1 MKEHFLTDKS
11 LVKKEKIAHIYSEL
25 QGYLSQATKAKT
37 SANAFYDAQ
46 IWNQYNEAID
56 ELNNISGTNYGRF
69 RIHHERSTLLG
80 DFVRSITYRS
90 KLAGLILRL
99 HSEFFSDESA
109 PSTDEPTTLISQRQ
123 QQSRFFQRQMILEI
137 QSKIDEKIPEFNND
151 SKEKKFL
158 EKVKASLASITSVTQ
173 LVSLL
178 LKTGQELDLTIEQM
192 SKLFD

>member
-1 MKEHFLTDKS
+1 MTEYFLKDKS
-11 LVKKEKIAHIYSEL
+11 MAQKEKIGQIYSEL
-25 QGYLSQATKAKT
+25 QGYLSQSTKAKT

-46 IWNQYNEAID
+46 IWHQYNEAID
-56 ELNNISGTNYGRF
+56 ELNNICVNNYDRF
-69 RIHHERSTLLG
+69 RIYHERSELFG

-99 HSEFFSDESA
+99 HSEFFSDEPA
-109 PSTDEPTTLISQRQ
+109 PFIGKPTTDI
-123 QQSRFFQRQMILEI
+123 RFFQMQMRLEI
-137 QSKIDEKIPEFNND
+137 QSKIDEKIPEFNEG
-151 SKEKKFL
+151 SKEKEFL
-158 EKVKASLASITSVTQ
+158 EKVKASLASIKSVTQ

>member
-1 MKEHFLTDKS
+1 MEEHSLKDKS
-11 LVKKEKIAHIYSEL
+11 MAQKEKIEQIYSEL
-25 QGYLSQATKAKT
+25 TGYLSQATKAKT

-46 IWNQYNEAID
+46 IWHQYNEAID
-56 ELNNISGTNYGRF
+56 ALNNICGNNYDRF
-69 RIHHERSTLLG
+69 RIYHERSELFG

-90 KLAGLILRL
+90 KLSGLILRL
-99 HSEFFSDESA
+99 HSEFFSDEPA
-109 PSTDEPTTLISQRQ
+109 PFIGKPTTDIRQRQ
-123 QQSRFFQRQMILEI
+123 QQSQFFQMQMRLEI
-137 QSKIDEKIPEFNND
+137 QSKIDEKIPEFDND

>member
-1 MKEHFLTDKS
+1 ME
-11 LVKKEKIAHIYSEL
+11 KKEKIGQIYSEL
-25 QGYLSQATKAKT
+25 QGYFSQATKAKT

-46 IWNQYNEAID
+46 IWHQYNEAID
-56 ELNNISGTNYGRF
+56 ELNNIGGNNYGRF
-69 RIHHERSTLLG
+69 RIYHERSELFG
-80 DFVRSITYRS
+80 DFIRSITYRS

-99 HSEFFSDESA
+99 HSEFFSDEPA
-109 PSTDEPTTLISQRQ
+109 PFIGKPTTDIRQRQ

-137 QSKIDEKIPEFNND
+137 QSKIDEKIPEFNEG
-151 SKEKKFL
+151 SKEKEFL
-158 EKVKASLASITSVTQ
+158 EKAKASLASIKSVTQ

>member
-1 MKEHFLTDKS
+1 MTEYFLKDRPMAQ
-11 LVKKEKIAHIYSEL
+11 KEKIGQIYSEI
-25 QGYLSQATKAKT
+25 QGYLSQATKTKT

-46 IWNQYNEAID
+46 IWHQYNEAID
-56 ELNNISGTNYGRF
+56 ELNNICGNNYDRF
-69 RIHHERSTLLG
+69 RIYHERSELFG

-99 HSEFFSDESA
+99 HGEFFSDEPA
-109 PSTDEPTTLISQRQ
+109 PFIGKPTTDIRQRQ
-123 QQSRFFQRQMILEI
+123 QQSRPFRLQMLLEI